1 MMLNNQEIAE
11 KAITEAKES
20 AGSTTVNIEK
30 RYGHIWKNINRP
42 GKFYSI
48 RSERSAKF
56 SRFGESPLLL

>member
-1 MMLNNQEIAE
+1 MLNNQEIAE

-20 AGSTTVNIEK
+20 AESTTASIQK
-30 RYGHIWKNINRP
+30 KCGHIWRNIARP

-56 SRFGESPLLL
+56 SRFGESPLFG